1 MEYNNYLEQV
11 EDMIFAIVNEE
22 PQAEEVKMKIKK
34 YEEENKRL
42 IVIRQSQR
50 ADEDRSIADR

>member
-1 MEYNNYLEQV
+1 LEYNNYLEQV